1 MYHSLFINY
10 LFVIS
15 VILIW
20 FMLGYQLL
28 LFLLG
33 FYYSRKSAQEKVKLA
48 QRNPR
53 LPSISILIPAHNEA
67 LVIQRTLEAI
77 LASDYPADHLEV
89 VVVNDGSTDS
99 TASIVQRIVN
109 QDERVRLIN
118 IPPGLGGKGKSA
130 ALNAAFRLARH
141 DVIGIYDAD
150 NQPEPLALRF
160 LAQQLVSDPSHG
172 LRKA

>member
-1 MYHSLFINY
+1 MYHSLFVNY

-33 FYYSRKSAQEKVKLA
+33 FYYSRKSALEKVLLA
-48 QRNPR
+48 RSNPP
-53 LPSISILIPAHNEA
+53 LPRISILIPAHNEA
-67 LVIQRTLEAI
+67 LVIQKTLDAI
-77 LASDYPADHLEV
+77 LASDYPVGQLEV

-99 TASIVQRIVN
+99 TASIVQRIAYQN
-109 QDERVRLIN
+109 ERIRLIN
-118 IPPGLGGKGKSA
+118 IPPGFGGKGNSA

-141 DVIGIYDAD
+141 DVIGIY
-150 NQPEPLALRF
+150 
-160 LAQQLVSDPSHG
+160 
-172 LRKA
+172 

>member
-33 FYYSRKSAQEKVKLA
+33 FYYSRKSAQEKVRLA
-48 QRNPR
+48 RANPA

-67 LVIQRTLEAI
+67 LGHSKDAGRH
-77 LASDYPADHLEV
+77 P
-89 VVVNDGSTDS
+89 G
-99 TASIVQRIVN
+99 
-109 QDERVRLIN
+109 VRLSRR
-118 IPPGLGGKGKSA
+118 SA
-130 ALNAAFRLARH
+130 
-141 DVIGIYDAD
+141 
-150 NQPEPLALRF
+150 
-160 LAQQLVSDPSHG
+160 
-172 LRKA
+172 